1 MNDLIRKRRNRQ
13 RTISSDRKVLVG
25 NNPRPSHEE
34 AADLYAPQQ
43 EKKPS
48 PNFVTNFLIPAW
60 NIAFGHDEL
69 RERYL
74 NLKPKR

>member
-1 MNDLIRKRRNRQ
+1 VNRLIRKLTLQKDNSNKSRFPIRNHPDQ
-13 RTISSDRKVLVG
+13 S
-25 NNPRPSHEE
+25 PSTS
-34 AADLYAPQQ
+34 ADTLR
-43 EKKPS
+43 ENRPS

-74 NLKPKR
+74 SLKPKRQHD

>member
-1 MNDLIRKRRNRQ
+1 MNGLIRAWHRGRTPLHDSDVRVRQ
-13 RTISSDRKVLVG
+13 GPSQSPEDASDTVR
-25 NNPRPSHEE
+25 S
-34 AADLYAPQQ
+34 

-74 NLKPKR
+74 NLRSKRQHD